1 MREQIQ
7 TIIKR
12 YNDIT
17 DEMSRP
23 EVIADQHRYREL
35 AKEHK
40 DLTPIVDT
48 GNHYLQVLKNIDD
61 DKAILEGHDEDLKQL
76 AHEELATL
84 EEEKSRLFEELK
96 KLLIPKDP
104 NDDKNAIV
112 EIRAGTGGEEA
123 AIFAADL
130 YRLYLKFA
138 ERKGWKVEELSGTQ
152 NGLGGFKE
160 VIFLLSGENVYGTM
174 KFESG
179 VHRVQRV
186 PVTETQGRIHTSA
199 ATVAVLPEAEEVDIE
214 INASELRIDTYRSSG
229 AGGQHVNK
237 VETAIR
243 ITHLPTGLVVTCQDE
258 KSQYKNK
265 EKALKILRS
274 RLLALKEAEK
284 EAEIAAK
291 RRSMVS
297 TGDRSA
303 KIRTYNF
310 PQGRVTDHRIN
321 LTLYRLT
328 EVMEGEIDEL
338 ISALQLA
345 HNTELMKSWPP
356 RKVFRADDS
365 LKTFS
370 ILPQNLLARL
380 QNNLKFP

>member
-1 MREQIQ
+1 
-7 TIIKR
+7 
-12 YNDIT
+12 
-17 DEMSRP
+17 
-23 EVIADQHRYREL
+23 
-35 AKEHK
+35 
-40 DLTPIVDT
+40 
-48 GNHYLQVLKNIDD
+48 
-61 DKAILEGHDEDLKQL
+61 
-76 AHEELATL
+76 
-84 EEEKSRLFEELK
+84 
-96 KLLIPKDP
+96 DP

-345 HNTELMKSWPP
+345 HNTELMKS
-356 RKVFRADDS
+356 
-365 LKTFS
+365 
-370 ILPQNLLARL
+370 
-380 QNNLKFP
+380 

>member
-17 DEMSRP
+17 DEMSLP

-48 GNHYLQVLKNIDD
+48 GNRYLQVLKNIDE
-61 DKAILEGHDEDLKQL
+61 DKAVLDSHDEDLKQL

-345 HNTELMKSWPP
+345 HNTELMKS
-356 RKVFRADDS
+356 
-365 LKTFS
+365 
-370 ILPQNLLARL
+370 
-380 QNNLKFP
+380 

>member
-1 MREQIQ
+1 MFQ
-7 TIIKR
+7 
-12 YNDIT
+12 
-17 DEMSRP
+17 P
-23 EVIADQHRYREL
+23 EVVTDQPRYRAL

-40 DLTPIVDT
+40 NLSPIVAK
-48 GNHYLQVLKNIDD
+48 GKRYLQILASLEEDQ
-61 DKAILEGHDEDLKQL
+61 AILNGHDEDLKQL
-76 AHEELATL
+76 AREELPAL
-84 EEEKSRLFEELK
+84 EEEETQIAEDIRL
-96 KLLIPKDP
+96 LLIPKDP

-112 EIRAGTGGEEA
+112 EIRAGTGGDEA
-123 AIFAADL
+123 ALFAADL
-130 YRLYLKFA
+130 HRMYLKLA
-138 ERKGWKVEELSGTQ
+138 ERLGWQVEELSGTE

-160 VIFLLSGENVYGTM
+160 VIFLLAGDNVYGMM

-199 ATVAVLPEAEEVDIE
+199 ATVAVLPEAEEVDVE
-214 INASELRIDTYRSSG
+214 INANDLRIDTYRSSG

-258 KSQYKNK
+258 KSQFKNK

-274 RLLALKEAEK
+274 RLLALKEAEQ

-321 LTLYRLT
+321 LTLYRL
-328 EVMEGEIDEL
+328 EEIMEGKIEEL

-345 HNTELMKSWPP
+345 HNTEL
-356 RKVFRADDS
+356 
-365 LKTFS
+365 LKG
-370 ILPQNLLARL
+370 
-380 QNNLKFP
+380 

>member
-112 EIRAGTGGEEA
+112 EIRAGTGGE
-123 AIFAADL
+123 
-130 YRLYLKFA
+130 
-138 ERKGWKVEELSGTQ
+138 
-152 NGLGGFKE
+152 
-160 VIFLLSGENVYGTM
+160 
-174 KFESG
+174 
-179 VHRVQRV
+179 
-186 PVTETQGRIHTSA
+186 
-199 ATVAVLPEAEEVDIE
+199 
-214 INASELRIDTYRSSG
+214 
-229 AGGQHVNK
+229 
-237 VETAIR
+237 
-243 ITHLPTGLVVTCQDE
+243 
-258 KSQYKNK
+258 
-265 EKALKILRS
+265 
-274 RLLALKEAEK
+274 
-284 EAEIAAK
+284 
-291 RRSMVS
+291 
-297 TGDRSA
+297 
-303 KIRTYNF
+303 
-310 PQGRVTDHRIN
+310 
-321 LTLYRLT
+321 
-328 EVMEGEIDEL
+328 
-338 ISALQLA
+338 
-345 HNTELMKSWPP
+345 
-356 RKVFRADDS
+356 
-365 LKTFS
+365 
-370 ILPQNLLARL
+370 
-380 QNNLKFP
+380 